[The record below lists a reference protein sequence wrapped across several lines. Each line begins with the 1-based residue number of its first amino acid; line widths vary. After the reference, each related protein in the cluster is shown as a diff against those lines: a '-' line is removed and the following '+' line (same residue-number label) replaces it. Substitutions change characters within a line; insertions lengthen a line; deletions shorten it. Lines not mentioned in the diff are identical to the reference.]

1 MSGQRLGQKLLCN
14 YEHVEP
20 SLKQFYIYKQK
31 GNGSQLEI
39 HIIEFAYIQIIF
51 NHIRFFKFFLKKIWT
66 DLQWEHV
73 LSSTGQY

>member
-1 MSGQRLGQKLLCN
+1 MGGQRLGQKLLCN

-51 NHIRFFKFFLKKIWT
+51 NHI
-66 DLQWEHV
+66 
-73 LSSTGQY
+73 